1 MERAMRAAALSACLI
16 FLISP
21 AFGQQPP
28 DRQIIMVG
36 PWSIATTYK
45 ADKFDSCT
53 MSRSQS
59 DVGIAFVRNQDGLLL
74 TLDSTKWK
82 LERGAA
88 YAVRLTAGSRSVDA
102 KALAETK
109 SVTIAFADRSFN
121 SNLRTANML
130 QVRGEGATIQVP
142 LDGSSMAL
150 DRLESCFERNSRE
163 ARESNPFVAPS
174 RRP

>member
-1 MERAMRAAALSACLI
+1 MERAMRVAFLSTCLI
-16 FLISP
+16 VLISP
-21 AFGQQPP
+21 ALGQQLP
-28 DRQIIMVG
+28 DRQTISVG
-36 PWSIATTYK
+36 PWSITTTYK

-53 MSRSQS
+53 MSRSAS
-59 DVGIAFVRNQDGLLL
+59 GLGIAFVRNPDGLLL

-82 LERGAA
+82 LERGTA
-88 YAVRLTAGSRSVDA
+88 YTVRLAAGSRSVDA

-130 QVRGEGATIQVP
+130 EVRGEGATIQVP

-163 ARESNPFVAPS
+163 GRETNPFVAPS